1 MPAPT
6 QAVCDAWT
14 PGITSQIPESLK
26 PQITL
31 FRAENATV
39 DYRRACEYA
48 DFCGLSVNTLFSLR
62 VERLVVHEL
71 LVRVTA
77 DLTVPDGPNYQDLG
91 INLRA
96 MVAELYKYALP
107 EFPAMRKAFDQDKA
121 VLMQFIESEIQ
132 TRLFSQRAASV
143 KPKPDISWLRRLFG
157 GVVTSEVSASS
168 KSPEEPVEVVA
179 LANWKQRIVTE
190 TSPLQLAALQAL
202 VKVVGS
208 MVAIRGRVMN
218 RPGLIADIATNMAC
232 NNTGSTMIAKLV
244 EPVFKAGVAAHNYR
258 LLPVQ
263 LKPLVMNVKGASASG
278 KSTIR
283 PQQRQLAEKLNI
295 LWEDFALIS
304 PDYWRKYLLDYGSLG
319 DNYKYAAML
328 TGQELEIVDA
338 KLDHHM
344 AQKAASGEVSHLLI
358 DRFRF
363 DSFNVGNGGHSRDSK
378 LLSRFGHQIF
388 LYFMITPPADTVVRA
403 WERGQTTGRFKAV
416 DDLLYHNI
424 EAYTGMPDL
433 FLSWVHSGDKQLHF
447 EFLDNS
453 VEKGQ
458 PPKTAAFGWNN
469 AMTIFDVDLMR
480 AVECYKKVN
489 VNAATAAQ
497 VLTEES
503 PGGWEPCGY
512 GEFLRRCLGTIR
524 QVSFAESDSGNIYA
538 QLRDGKMIWWNKA
551 AVEKRPEAAFLKSLF
566 AQHAESLNDLPVR
579 SEAIIDA
586 VAEKQY
592 TLGQW

>member
-1 MPAPT
+1 MSAPN
-6 QAVCDAWT
+6 QSACDAWN

-39 DYRRACEYA
+39 DYQRARELA
-48 DFCGLSVNTLFSLR
+48 DFCGLSVNELIALR

-71 LVRVTA
+71 LVRVTS
-77 DLTVPDGPNYQDLG
+77 DLTVPDGPNYEDLG

-96 MVAELYKYALP
+96 MVAALYEYTLP
-107 EFPAMRKAFDQDKA
+107 GIPAMQKAFDEEQSA
-121 VLMQFIESEIQ
+121 IRQFIESEIQ
-132 TRLFSQRAASV
+132 TRLFRRPATEDNTKSNA
-143 KPKPDISWLRRLFG
+143 SWLQRLFG
-157 GVVTSEVSASS
+157 GCVKSKASAGNQSANNQ
-168 KSPEEPVEVVA
+168 PADEPAEVVA
-179 LANWKQRIVTE
+179 LANWKQRIATE
-190 TSPLQLAALQAL
+190 TPPLQVAALQAL

-208 MVAIRGRVMN
+208 MMAMRGRVMN
-218 RPGLIADIATNMAC
+218 RPGLIADIATSMAC
-232 NNTGSTMIAKLV
+232 NHTGSTLIATLV

-263 LKPLVMNVKGASASG
+263 LKPVVMNVKGASASG

-283 PQQRQLAEKLNI
+283 PQQRQLADKHNI
-295 LWEDFALIS
+295 PWEDFALIS
-304 PDYWRKYLLDYGSLG
+304 PDYWRKYLLDYDSLDG
-319 DNYKYAAML
+319 DYKYAAML
-328 TGQELEIVDA
+328 TGQELEIVDK
-338 KLDHHM
+338 KLDHYM
-344 AQKAASGEVSHLLI
+344 AQKAAKGEVSHLLI

-363 DSFNVGNGGHSRDSK
+363 DSFNVDNGGHSRDSR

-388 LYFMITPPADTVVRA
+388 LYFMITPPAETVVRA

-433 FLSWVHSGDKQLHF
+433 FLSWVLSGDKQLHF

-458 PPKTAAFGWNN
+458 LPKTAAFGWNN
-469 AMTIFDVDLMR
+469 AMTILDVELMC
-480 AVECYKKVN
+480 AVERYKKVN
-489 VNAATAAQ
+489 VDAATAAD
-497 VLTEES
+497 VLTDDS
-503 PGGWEPCGY
+503 AADHSG
-512 GEFLRRCLGTIR
+512 FIKRCLGTIK
-524 QVSFAESDSGNIYA
+524 QVSFAESESGNIYA
-538 QLRDGKMIWWNKA
+538 QLRDGKMLWWNKA
-551 AVEKRPEAAFLKSLF
+551 AVEQRPDAAFLKTLF
-566 AQHAESLNDLPVR
+566 AEYAESLDDLPVR

-586 VAEKQY
+586 AAEKQY